1 MKLGKNGGCWEIWL
15 MDLSA
20 SQQQDII
27 YIYIYNNKNNG
38 GCSLDS
44 TGYKISKADISNYD
58 NVHGE
63 HDD

>member
-1 MKLGKNGGCWEIWL
+1 